1 MEIRGMAAIVTGG
14 ASGLGAGMAKAL
26 ADGGAKVAL
35 FDLNAEKGEA
45 HAADIGGIFCPC
57 DVTDE
62 ASVTAALDKAAAAHG
77 EARICVNVAG
87 INIPGLS
94 VGRKGAYAIEKFA
107 KVIQVNLIGSYNV
120 ARLAAARMADLEP
133 MQDGERGFISF
144 TSSVA
149 AFDGQMGQTAY
160 AASKAGLAGMTLP
173 MARDLART
181 GIRVMT
187 IAPGLFATPM
197 MFDLPPEV
205 QDALGASVP
214 FPSRLGSTEE
224 YASLI
229 LEMIRNR
236 MLNGET
242 IRLDGALRLPPK

>member
-45 HAADIGGIFCPC
+45 HAADIGGIFCQC

-62 ASVTAALDKAAAAHG
+62 ASVTAALNKAAAAHG

-87 INIPGLS
+87 INIPGLT

>member
-1 MEIRGMAAIVTGG
+1 MEIKGMAAIVTGG

-26 ADGGAKVAL
+26 SDGGAKVAL

-45 HAADIGGIFCPC
+45 HAADIGGIFCQC

-62 ASVTAALDKAAAAHG
+62 ASVSAALDKAAAAHG

-87 INIPGLS
+87 INIPGLT

-107 KVIQVNLIGSYNV
+107 KVIQVNLVGSYNV
-120 ARLAAARMADLEP
+120 ARLAAARMAELEP

-149 AFDGQMGQTAY
+149 AYDGQMGQTAY

>member
-1 MEIRGMAAIVTGG
+1 MDVKGMAAVVTGG
-14 ASGLGAGMAKAL
+14 ASGLGAGMAKVL
-26 ADGGAKVAL
+26 ADNGAKVAL
-35 FDLNAEKGEA
+35 FDVNAEKGEA
-45 HAADIGGIFCPC
+45 HAAAIGGIFCSC
-57 DVTDE
+57 DVTSE
-62 ASVTAALDKAAAAHG
+62 ESVTAALDRATAAHG

-87 INIPGLS
+87 INIPGLT
-94 VGRKGAYAIEKFA
+94 VGRKGAYAIEKFS
-107 KVIQVNLIGSYNV
+107 KVIEVNLIGSYNV
-120 ARLAAARMADLEP
+120 ARLAAARMAELEP
-133 MQDGERGFISF
+133 MEDGERGFISF

-149 AFDGQMGQTAY
+149 AYDGQMGQTAY
-160 AASKAGLAGMTLP
+160 AASKAALAGMTLP

-197 MFDLPPEV
+197 MFDLPQEV

-214 FPSRLGSTEE
+214 FPSRLGTTDE

-229 LEMIRNR
+229 MEMIRNR

-242 IRLDGALRLPPK
+242 IRLDGSLRLPPK

>member
-1 MEIRGMAAIVTGG
+1 MEIKGMAAIVTGG

-35 FDLNAEKGEA
+35 FDLSAEKGEA
-45 HAADIGGIFCPC
+45 HAADIGGIFCQC

-62 ASVTAALDKAAAAHG
+62 ASVSAALDKAAAAHG

-87 INIPGLS
+87 INIPGLT

-120 ARLAAARMADLEP
+120 ARLAAARMAELDP
-133 MQDGERGFISF
+133 MEDGERGFISF

-149 AFDGQMGQTAY
+149 AYDGQMGQTAY

>member
-1 MEIRGMAAIVTGG
+1 MEIKGMAAIVTGG

-26 ADGGAKVAL
+26 SDGGAKVAL

-45 HAADIGGIFCPC
+45 HAADIGGIFCQC

-62 ASVTAALDKAAAAHG
+62 ASVSAALDKAAAAHG

-87 INIPGLS
+87 INIPGLT

-120 ARLAAARMADLEP
+120 ARLAAARMAELEP

-149 AFDGQMGQTAY
+149 AYDGQMGQTAY

>member
-62 ASVTAALDKAAAAHG
+62 ASVIAALDKAAGAHG

-87 INIPGLS
+87 INIPGLT